1 MPARYHL
8 IGALVID
15 RHAANA
21 CVYRRSRADCNELI
35 SAAGRGSAIFLPFT
49 LFSAFS
55 NSATDFVSAENS
67 RERSGY
73 IMERERGKLG
83 CRGRGFQLVD
93 SLTVQR

>member
-73 IMERERGKLG
+73 IMEREREGNWVAG
-83 CRGRGFQLVD
+83 EEV
-93 SLTVQR
+93 SSSSIH

>member
-49 LFSAFS
+49 LFSPSFR
-55 NSATDFVSAENS
+55 TVQPTPFRPKTVENDLDIS
-67 RERSGY
+67 WREREGNWVAGEEVSSSS
-73 IMERERGKLG
+73 IH
-83 CRGRGFQLVD
+83 
-93 SLTVQR
+93 

>member
-49 LFSAFS
+49 LFSPSFPRFR
-55 NSATDFVSAENS
+55 TVQPTPFRPKTVENDLDIS
-67 RERSGY
+67 WREREGNWVAGEEVSSSS
-73 IMERERGKLG
+73 IH
-83 CRGRGFQLVD
+83 
-93 SLTVQR
+93 